1 MTNAVQ
7 GILIEAQRQPAQHE
21 VAGKVESAAEVLPTD
36 SVTAPALW
44 PVTLREARR
53 HRYAVWQKS
62 NGYPYAEGYCMVAV
76 PKGRSR
82 SSVRIASTRE
92 DAAATRY
99 AVSIRRNTPG
109 GRHDPRS
116 RSLPTFLLPGVRCL
130 RRRLQRGEET
140 RRSSRSLPPCCTAVT
155 RLIAVASPAVWSRSS

>member
-36 SVTAPALW
+36 RVTAPALW

-76 PKGRSR
+76 PKGALAFQCSYRIDPRGRSR
-82 SSVRIASTRE
+82 NPLCRE
-92 DAAATRY
+92 HQAEY
-99 AVSIRRNTPG
+99 SRRT
-109 GRHDPRS
+109 
-116 RSLPTFLLPGVRCL
+116 L
-130 RRRLQRGEET
+130 
-140 RRSSRSLPPCCTAVT
+140 
-155 RLIAVASPAVWSRSS
+155 

>member
-21 VAGKVESAAEVLPTD
+21 VAGGKVESAAEVLPTD
-36 SVTAPALW
+36 RVTAPALW

-76 PKGRSR
+76 PKGALAFQCSYRIDPRGRSR
-82 SSVRIASTRE
+82 NPLCRE
-92 DAAATRY
+92 HQAEY
-99 AVSIRRNTPG
+99 SRRT
-109 GRHDPRS
+109 
-116 RSLPTFLLPGVRCL
+116 L
-130 RRRLQRGEET
+130 
-140 RRSSRSLPPCCTAVT
+140 
-155 RLIAVASPAVWSRSS
+155 